1 MGLRGLRPC
10 VSPRRQAAWGPPVDA
25 CGIVVAPMAL
35 VASLRPRIPA
45 YQGAQVAAV
54 WVGTSRPASWACRGA
69 TAAGNAMAKHGARVA
84 RRRDCA
90 AYGCGVHRATADR
103 VQRLRPLLA
112 GRLVGR
118 GAAAG
123 RPGRSGEGLPSR
135 GSGGATPCR
144 GAALGGGRDAGLR
157 VKGAAPCQSRG
168 TLAAFHAT
176 PPLWGGG
183 VKYSR
188 SLYFAN
194 AYHIC

>member
-1 MGLRGLRPC
+1 MPAASWSRLWRSLRPC
-10 VSPRRQAAWGPPVDA
+10 GRE
-25 CGIVVAPMAL
+25 
-35 VASLRPRIPA
+35 IPA

-69 TAAGNAMAKHGARVA
+69 TAAGNAMAKQGARVA

-90 AYGCGVHRATADR
+90 AFGCVVHRAPAVR

-112 GRLVGR
+112 GRQIGR
-118 GAAAG
+118 GAAVV
-123 RPGRSGEGLPSR
+123 RSGHGGEGLPSR

-194 AYHIC
+194 AYHI